1 MIRYVDSAGWTWEV
15 CELADRPALGAS
27 PADVPADRHAD
38 GFADSLAVRPGRADR
53 RVPLADARPADAALD
68 RLGPLD
74 VPGEL
79 YFFSRVGA
87 RKLRDYPP
95 TWTQLSRTGLEAL
108 CDRAQDLDGLRAT

>member
-15 CELADRPALGAS
+15 CELADRPAAPDS
-27 PADVPADRHAD
+27 HSADAGPI
-38 GFADSLAVRPGRADR
+38 
-53 RVPLADARPADAALD
+53 ARPADALPVHRGVADRPPSSDDDPLA
-68 RLGPLD
+68 RLGAPEL
-74 VPGEL
+74 PGEL

-108 CDRAQDLDGLRAT
+108 CDRAQDLDGLHA

>member
-15 CELADRPALGAS
+15 CELADRPAAPAS
-27 PADVPADRHAD
+27 PTADAGPI
-38 GFADSLAVRPGRADR
+38 
-53 RVPLADARPADAALD
+53 ARPADARPVHRGAAD
-68 RLGPLD
+68 RPPSSADDPLAGLGAPEL
-74 VPGEL
+74 PGEL

-108 CDRAQDLDGLRAT
+108 CDRAQDLDGLHV

>member
-15 CELADRPALGAS
+15 CELADRPA
-27 PADVPADRHAD
+27 PAAPSADA
-38 GFADSLAVRPGRADR
+38 GPI
-53 RVPLADARPADAALD
+53 ARPADARTVHPGLADRPAPLADAPFD
-68 RLGPLD
+68 RLLPID
-74 VPGEL
+74 ASGEL

-108 CDRAQDLDGLRAT
+108 CDRAQDLGGLQAT

>member
-15 CELADRPALGAS
+15 CELADRPAPAAPTVVAGLADRPAAAIAFRPG
-27 PADVPADRHAD
+27 PADLPPD
-38 GFADSLAVRPGRADR
+38 
-53 RVPLADARPADAALD
+53 
-68 RLGPLD
+68 PLD

-108 CDRAQDLDGLRAT
+108 CDRAQDLDVRRAS

>member
-15 CELADRPALGAS
+15 CELADRPA
-27 PADVPADRHAD
+27 PAA
-38 GFADSLAVRPGRADR
+38 SLAVAAPRG
-53 RVPLADARPADAALD
+53 RPADAVAFHPGLAD
-68 RLGPLD
+68 APPDPLEI
-74 VPGEL
+74 PGEL

-108 CDRAQDLDGLRAT
+108 CDRAQDLGVARAS

>member
-15 CELADRPALGAS
+15 CELADRRAPAA
-27 PADVPADRHAD
+27 PAAADRAGYAEAIPLHPGIAD
-38 GFADSLAVRPGRADR
+38 RSGPLAV
-53 RVPLADARPADAALD
+53 AA
-68 RLGPLD
+68 PPEPPEALD
-74 VPGEL
+74 VPGQL

-108 CDRAQDLDGLRAT
+108 CDRAQDLEGLRTA

>member
-15 CELADRPALGAS
+15 CELADRPAPTAPNADAGPVAG
-27 PADVPADRHAD
+27 PADARAVHPGLADRPA
-38 GFADSLAVRPGRADR
+38 
-53 RVPLADARPADAALD
+53 PLADAPLE
-68 RLGPLD
+68 RLEPVEL
-74 VPGEL
+74 PGEL

-108 CDRAQDLDGLRAT
+108 CDRAQDLDAAVAR

>member
-15 CELADRPALGAS
+15 CELADRPAAPDS
-27 PADVPADRHAD
+27 PT
-38 GFADSLAVRPGRADR
+38 
-53 RVPLADARPADAALD
+53 ADAGPITTPADALPVHPGLADRPVPHVAADPLARLD
-68 RLGPLD
+68 ASEG
-74 VPGEL
+74 PGEL

-108 CDRAQDLDGLRAT
+108 CDRAQDLDGVHAT

>member
-15 CELADRPALGAS
+15 CELADRPAAPAS
-27 PADVPADRHAD
+27 PTADAGPIARPTDAIPVHQGVADRPLSRVAAD
-38 GFADSLAVRPGRADR
+38 
-53 RVPLADARPADAALD
+53 PLAHLD
-68 RLGPLD
+68 GAE

-108 CDRAQDLDGLRAT
+108 CDRAQDLDGLQAT